1 MFIQQTTMKPGLYDD
16 FFARKA
22 KEQEE
27 IRQNYKYAQEQ
38 QRLEDERDK
47 KKREQRMREQRQLE
61 HEYAQRQLYRQQ
73 QEEILGLYAAT
84 VESQF
89 MSLAYGDNDHGALQE
104 MFLQI
109 TGQRPQPRRTADI
122 KTYDA
127 VMRGLKNVPTDQLE
141 RKINTYRLD
150 DATKMQILA
159 DILLERS
166 DDAVPEAKKTKE
178 EQKKIDNQ
186 VDKIKSA
193 LADVTCDGTECT
205 ICLDKIENDA
215 KGTLCGHV
223 FHESCIVS
231 WASVKPTCPICK
243 ANLS

>member
-1 MFIQQTTMKPGLYDD
+1 MKPRLYDD

-27 IRQNYKYAQEQ
+27 IRQNYKYAKEQ

-47 KKREQRMREQRQLE
+47 KKKQQQIQEQQRLE
-61 HEYAQRQLYRQQ
+61 LEYAQRRLYRQQ
-73 QEEILGLYAAT
+73 EEEILGLYAAT

-89 MSLAYGDNDHGALQE
+89 ASLAYGDNDDGALE
-104 MFLQI
+104 GMFLQI
-109 TGQRPQPRRTADI
+109 ARQSSQPRPTTDI
-122 KTYDA
+122 KTYDT
-127 VMRGLKNVPTDQLE
+127 VMSGLKNVPTNQLE

-166 DDAVPEAKKTKE
+166 DDVVPEAKKTKE
-178 EQKKIDNQ
+178 EQNKIDNQ
-186 VDKIKSA
+186 VDKVKSV

-205 ICLDKIENDA
+205 ICLDKIESDA

-223 FHESCIVS
+223 FHKNCIVS